1 MIMKNFMFKIL
12 LYSIMIQYILLLIAC
27 VYIYFKIYKNMQML
41 HELSKET
48 LNIMLKNINDV
59 NTRLNILENYYNK
72 AELQKYNEERR
83 KKVIRNYD
91 KAPPDIIDN
100 IIACNYKKKPSNGTK
115 EEDNCIMC
123 SS

>member
-1 MIMKNFMFKIL
+1 MFI
-12 LYSIMIQYILLLIAC
+12 YILLLAAAIW
-27 VYIYFKIYKNMQML
+27 VYLKIYKNIQML
-41 HELSKET
+41 HEFSVEIS
-48 LNIMLKNINDV
+48 NIILKNKNDMD
-59 NTRLNILENYYNK
+59 TRLNILEKYYNE

-83 KKVIRNYD
+83 KRVIRNYD